1 MVAMLLKDLRLLV
14 RDRWV
19 VLLSMVVPI
28 AVISVIAAAL
38 LGDDSGKRLS
48 IAVVDEDHGPVAAAF
63 KTALAEHAE
72 VVELSRDD
80 AARFVRD
87 LNRGPLAVIFPP
99 GLSDNYRRGKPSD
112 VQLLTDPAQET
123 GLRAAKTLLL
133 LMEKKAG
140 SATNPLSRQLIEL
153 AEQNL
158 TGNRLA
164 VTPFEQNLPGFALMF
179 VLVAVIFATS
189 MALHDENDWRTL
201 SRLLV
206 APASFNALV
215 LGKLAARFVVGVV
228 QFLLLLLWARFAF
241 GVSLGSSPTAVIV
254 LVCGVVFATVATGL
268 VVAGLTSRRQQVQP
282 LALAIVIALSG
293 LGGLWWPPS
302 MGPAWMGTVA
312 PAFYT
317 TWAMR
322 GLNDLVLRN
331 RGMQAIA
338 VPVAVLALYGAAL
351 LAIGLVL
358 FRTHAGARRAAVEP
372 S

>member
-1 MVAMLLKDLRLLV
+1 MVSMLLKDLRLIV

-19 VLLSMVVPI
+19 VLLSMLVPI

-38 LGDDSGKRLS
+38 LGDDSGTRLS
-48 IAVVDEDHGPVAAAF
+48 IAVVDEDHGAVAAAF
-63 KTALAEHAE
+63 KTALSDHAE
-72 VVELSRDD
+72 VVELTRDG
-80 AARFVRD
+80 AAHYVRD
-87 LNRGPLAVIFPP
+87 RNRAPLAIVFPP
-99 GLSDNYRRGKPSD
+99 QLSDNYRRGKPSD
-112 VQLLTDPAQET
+112 VLLLTDPAQET
-123 GLRAAKTLLL
+123 ALRAAKILLL

-140 SATNPLSRQLIEL
+140 SAINPLNRQLIVL

-158 TGNRLA
+158 TGNRQA

-179 VLVAVIFATS
+179 VLVAVIFGTS
-189 MALHDENDWRTL
+189 MALHDEHDWRTL
-201 SRLLV
+201 SRLLI

-241 GVSLGSSPTAVIV
+241 GVSLGSSPAAVIV
-254 LVCGVVFATVATGL
+254 LACGVVFATVATGL
-268 VVAGLTSRRQQVQP
+268 VVAGLTGSRQQVQP
-282 LALAIVIALSG
+282 LGLALVIALSG

-302 MGPAWMGTVA
+302 MGPQWMESVS

-331 RGMQAIA
+331 RGMPAVG
-338 VPVAVLALYGAAL
+338 VPVAVLALYGAVLMAV
-351 LAIGLVL
+351 GLML
-358 FRTHAGARRAAVEP
+358 FRVRAGVRPATVQE